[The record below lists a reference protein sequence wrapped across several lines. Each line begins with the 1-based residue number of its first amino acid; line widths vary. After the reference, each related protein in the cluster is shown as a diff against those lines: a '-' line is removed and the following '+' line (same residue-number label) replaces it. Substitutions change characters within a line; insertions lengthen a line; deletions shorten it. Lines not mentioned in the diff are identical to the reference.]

1 MGGEMDKTKEIFNML
16 HLFVSTSGLS
26 AEAD

>member
-1 MGGEMDKTKEIFNML
+1 MGGEMDKTKKILNML
-16 HLFVSTSGLS
+16 HLVVSTSGLS